1 MKLWLVLLLGPA
13 LLFAQ
18 DEKAGEKQEEKPKRK
33 LAGDLDIPDAG
44 TPIEDS
50 ATARQEVSL
59 FEKGMRKAGSDK
71 RRIELLQR
79 LGNYDHPDIVRAAGK
94 YLKHKSHPVA
104 VAAVVTCARQ
114 SKAKDKAGNLLLKH
128 LKKEKRPHV
137 ICALLIGMG
146 KLDFV
151 HKTAVKEAL
160 KYYDRDTKETHKAA
174 TRYFGY
180 IKYKPAFKRLAS
192 NLDEPMPEN
201 PDDPLNPPASWWK
214 ERWTEWNGT
223 VAYTRWALA
232 RIVPGETFDSE
243 EEAKQWALSDG
254 REHGIEWK

>member
-1 MKLWLVLLLGPA
+1 MRLWLVLLLGPA

-18 DEKAGEKQEEKPKRK
+18 EEKKDEKPKRK
-33 LAGDLDIPDAG
+33 RAGDLEIPDAG

-59 FEKGMRKAGSDK
+59 FEKGMRKAASNK

-79 LGNYDHPDIVRAAGK
+79 LGNYDHPDIVKAVSK
-94 YLKHKSHPVA
+94 YLKHKDHPVA
-104 VAAVVTCARQ
+104 IAAVVACARQ
-114 SKAKDKAGNLLLKH
+114 SKAKDKAGSALLKQ

-146 KLDFV
+146 RLGYE
-151 HKTAVKEAL
+151 HKNSIKAAL
-160 KYYDRDTKETHKAA
+160 KYHDRDTKEPHKAA

-180 IKYKPAFKRLAS
+180 IKYKPAFKRLAT
-192 NLDEPMPEN
+192 NLDVPMPDN
-201 PDDPLNPPASWWK
+201 PDDPANPPASWWK
-214 ERWTEWNGT
+214 ERNGEWNSN
-223 VAYTRWALA
+223 VPYTRWALSQ
-232 RIVPGETFDSE
+232 IVPGETFDSE
-243 EEAKQWALSDG
+243 EEAKQWALTEG

>member
-1 MKLWLVLLLGPA
+1 MRLWLVLVLVPA

-18 DEKAGEKQEEKPKRK
+18 DPKANGKKEEPKRA
-33 LAGDLDIPDAG
+33 LAGDLEIPDAG
-44 TPIEDS
+44 TPIEDA

-59 FEKGMRKAGSDK
+59 FEQGMRKAESNK

-79 LGNYDHPDIVRAAGK
+79 LGNYDHPEILKAAAK
-94 YLKHKSHPVA
+94 YLRHKDHPVA
-104 VAAVVTCARQ
+104 IAAVVACARQ
-114 SKAKDKAGNLLLKH
+114 AKAKDKAGSTLLKQ
-128 LKKEKRPHV
+128 LKKEKRPYV
-137 ICALLIGMG
+137 VCALLVGLG
-146 KLDFV
+146 KLGYE

-192 NLDEPMPEN
+192 HLDEPIAEN
-201 PDDPLNPPASWWK
+201 PDDPNNPPASWWK
-214 ERWTEWNGT
+214 ERWTEWNSN
-223 VAYTRWALA
+223 VRYTRWALA

-243 EEAKQWALSDG
+243 EEAKQWALGEG